1 MSKRQKSASEE
12 NEGSEMEVQDPLP
25 EARMTRSG
33 RRVRTP
39 VALQVSEASTRTPT
53 RRTRKSVLQELPVLE
68 EKNTEQKSDS
78 MAEEKP
84 GESPKTEPCTE
95 TEAPADTCRTDLNVT
110 GTPPTETAPTNVET
124 VPKKHPRLAQSARR
138 NPGIP
143 LGKPKS
149 GRVWKDRNKQR

>member
-12 NEGSEMEVQDPLP
+12 NDGSEMEVQDPLP

-39 VALQVSEASTRTPT
+39 VALQDSEARTRTPT

-68 EKNTEQKSDS
+68 EKNTEQKSES
-78 MAEEKP
+78 IAEEKP
-84 GESPKTEPCTE
+84 GESPKTDPCTE

-110 GTPPTETAPTNVET
+110 GTTETAPTNVET
-124 VPKKHPRLAQSARR
+124 VPTKQPRLAQSGRR

>member
-12 NEGSEMEVQDPLP
+12 NEGSEMELQDPLP
-25 EARMTRSG
+25 EGRMTRSG

-39 VALQVSEASTRTPT
+39 AALQVSQGPTRTPT
-53 RRTRKSVLQELPVLE
+53 RRTRKSVFQELPVLE

-78 MAEEKP
+78 VIEEKP

-95 TEAPADTCRTDLNVT
+95 TEAPAAVCRTDLNVT
-110 GTPPTETAPTNVET
+110 GTPPPETAPTNVET
-124 VPKKHPRLAQSARR
+124 VPKKQPRLAQRAGRK
-138 NPGIP
+138 PDIP